1 MRSLGWENADI
12 RFQGTAICRLAHGR
26 CQHRARSKSRAGS
39 ANQMR
44 VEADRRNGTDHLLER
59 GLIARL
65 GRQRV
70 DVGGSAYT
78 GVKVSSDPDEFAEA
92 DRLNRAAHDE
102 ALQNAAHCVARAL
115 RPFIDHDR
123 KRALNLALEALDS
136 NLAVRLGS

>member
-1 MRSLGWENADI
+1 
-12 RFQGTAICRLAHGR
+12 
-26 CQHRARSKSRAGS
+26 
-39 ANQMR
+39 MR
-44 VEADRRNGTDHLLER
+44 VEADRRNGADHLLER

-70 DVGGSAYT
+70 DAGGSAYT
-78 GVKVSSDPDEFAEA
+78 GVKVNSDPDEFAQA

-102 ALQNAAHCVARAL
+102 ALQDAAHCVARAL

-136 NLAVRLGS
+136 SLAVRLES